1 MKNGRAGGA
10 AGMRAEDIKG
20 WLRGMEREEE
30 SGNTEVGESL
40 R

>member
-20 WLRGMEREEE
+20 WLCGMEQEEE
-30 SGNTEVGESL
+30 SGNAEAGDTL